1 MGYKQYYIMKNT
13 FQLYLRLA
21 LGIGFILPVMDRL
34 GMLGL
39 PGSTNVG
46 WGNWSNFVDYTNSL
60 MPYLSRPI
68 ANVLGTIASIAEAV
82 FGILL
87 IIGYK
92 TRYSAIGSG
101 LLTLIFALS
110 MLFFAGYRAPF
121 NYSVF
126 TCSAAAF
133 LLSAIENYKW
143 SLDEKLKT
151 DKPENR

>member
-1 MGYKQYYIMKNT
+1 MKNT

-21 LGIGFILPVMDRL
+21 LGIGFILPVLDRL

-39 PGSTNVG
+39 PGSPNVG
-46 WGNWSNFVDYTNSL
+46 WGNWSNFADYTHSL
-60 MPYLSRPI
+60 MPYLSRSLAEI
-68 ANVLGTIASIAEAV
+68 FGALASIGEV
-82 FGILL
+82 LFGIML

-92 TRYSAIGSG
+92 TRYAAIGSG
-101 LLTLIFALS
+101 FLTLTFALS

-126 TCSAAAF
+126 VCSAAGF

-143 SLDEKLKT
+143 SIDENLNSK
-151 DKPENR
+151 

>member
-1 MGYKQYYIMKNT
+1 MKNS

-39 PGSTNVG
+39 PGEPNVG

-60 MPYLSRPI
+60 MPYLSRTV
-68 ANVLGTIASIAEAV
+68 ANVLGGIASVAEVV
-82 FGILL
+82 FGIQL

-92 TRYSAIGSG
+92 TKYAAIGSG
-101 LLTLIFALS
+101 FLTLTFALS
-110 MLFFAGYRAPF
+110 MLFFAGYRSPF

-126 TCSAAAF
+126 VCSAAAF

-143 SLDEKLKT
+143 SLDDKL
-151 DKPENR
+151 NN

>member
-1 MGYKQYYIMKNT
+1 MKNT
-13 FQLYLRLA
+13 FQLYLRMA

-39 PGSTNVG
+39 PGSPNVG

-60 MPYLSRPI
+60 MPYLSNSI
-68 ANVLGTIASIAEAV
+68 ANVLGGIASIAEV
-82 FGILL
+82 LFGIML

-92 TRYSAIGSG
+92 TKYAAIGSG
-101 LLTLIFALS
+101 VLTLTFALS
-110 MLFFAGYRAPF
+110 MLFFAGYRSPF

-143 SLDEKLKT
+143 SVDEKLKA
-151 DKPENR
+151 N

>member
-1 MGYKQYYIMKNT
+1 MKNT
-13 FQLYLRLA
+13 IQLYLRLA

-34 GMLGL
+34 SMLGL
-39 PGSTNVG
+39 PGSPNVG

-60 MPYLSRPI
+60 MPYLNRSLAEI
-68 ANVLGTIASIAEAV
+68 FGAIASVAEVV

-92 TRYSAIGSG
+92 TKYAAIGSG
-101 LLTLIFALS
+101 LLTLTFAVS
-110 MLFFAGYRAPF
+110 MMFFAGYRAPF

-126 TCSAAAF
+126 TCSAASF

-143 SLDEKLKT
+143 SIDERL
-151 DKPENR
+151 NAN

>member
-1 MGYKQYYIMKNT
+1 MKNT

-39 PGSTNVG
+39 PGSPNVG
-46 WGNWSNFVDYTNSL
+46 WGNWSNFVDYTHSL
-60 MPYLSRPI
+60 MPYLSRRI
-68 ANVLGTIASIAEAV
+68 ANILGGIASVAEIV
-82 FGILL
+82 FSIML

-92 TRYSAIGSG
+92 IRYAAIGSG
-101 LLTLIFALS
+101 MLTLLFALS

-143 SLDEKLKT
+143 SIDEKLQ
-151 DKPENR
+151 R

>member
-1 MGYKQYYIMKNT
+1 MKDT

-39 PGSTNVG
+39 PGSPNVG
-46 WGNWSNFVDYTNSL
+46 WGNWSNFTDYTHSL
-60 MPYLSRPI
+60 MPYLNRSLAEI
-68 ANVLGTIASIAEAV
+68 FGAIASIGEV
-82 FGILL
+82 LFGILL

-92 TRYSAIGSG
+92 TRYAAVGSG
-101 LLTLIFALS
+101 MLTLAFSLS

-126 TCSAAAF
+126 TCSAGAF

-143 SLDEKLKT
+143 SLDERFNKIK
-151 DKPENR
+151 NI

>member
-1 MGYKQYYIMKNT
+1 MKDT

-39 PGSTNVG
+39 PGSPNVG

-60 MPYLSRPI
+60 MPCLNRNLAEI
-68 ANVLGTIASIAEAV
+68 FGAIASSGEV
-82 FGILL
+82 LFGILL

-92 TRYSAIGSG
+92 TRYAAIGSG
-101 LLTLIFALS
+101 VLTLIFALS
-110 MLFFAGYRAPF
+110 MLFFAGYRSPF

-133 LLSAIENYKW
+133 LLSAIEGYKW
-143 SLDEKLKT
+143 SLDEKLQY
-151 DKPENR
+151 